1 MVRSL
6 LRFVVV
12 GLAPTVLVAPIAQAE
27 QTFPSVVQSSFDML
41 CAPRCTLCHATDPG
55 QGTNYTARAFTLS
68 VIRAYQS
75 KYPGKLPTNDDEM
88 KVALTLLKDGKV
100 DTDGDQ
106 VLDDVEL
113 NQGNDPNKPGQ
124 ERLCG
129 PNYGCGAHVAKAPA
143 KNGEA
148 WVLAACAAVV
158 ATFGFR
164 RRRSS

>member
-1 MVRSL
+1 VTVRSFF
-6 LRFVVV
+6 RFVVV
-12 GLAPTVLVAPIAQAE
+12 GLAPTVLVAPTAQAE
-27 QTFPSVVQSSFDML
+27 QTFPSVVQTAFDMP

-55 QGTNYTARAFTLS
+55 QGSNYTAKEFTLS
-68 VIRAYQS
+68 VLNAYAA

-113 NQGNDPNKPGQ
+113 SQGNDPNKPGE

-129 PNYGCGAHVAKAPA
+129 PNYGCGAHIAKAPA
-143 KNGEA
+143 KNGGA
-148 WVLAACAAVV
+148 CWVLAACAAV
-158 ATFGFR
+158 TFGFR

>member
-1 MVRSL
+1 MVRSVF
-6 LRFVVV
+6 RFVVV
-12 GLAPTVLVAPIAQAE
+12 GLAPTVLVAPTAQAE
-27 QTFPSVVQSSFDML
+27 QTFPSVAQTVFDMP

-55 QGTNYTARAFTLS
+55 LGNNYPARAFTLS
-68 VIRAYQS
+68 VIKAYQT
-75 KYPGKLPTNDDEM
+75 KHPEQLPTNDDEM
-88 KVALTLLKDGKV
+88 KEALTLLKDGKV
-100 DTDGDQ
+100 DSDGDQ

-113 NQGNDPNKPGQ
+113 SQGNDPNKPGQ

-129 PNYGCGAHVAKAPA
+129 PNYGCGARVAKAPA
-143 KNGEA
+143 KNGDA

>member
-6 LRFVVV
+6 FRFVVG
-12 GLAPTVLVAPIAQAE
+12 GLAPTFLVAPTAQAK
-27 QTFPSVVQSSFDML
+27 QTFPSVVQMAFDMP

-55 QGTNYTARAFTLS
+55 QGHNYPARAFTQS
-68 VIRAYQS
+68 VLRAYQA
-75 KYPGKLPTNDDEM
+75 KYPGKRPTNDDEM
-88 KVALTLLKDGKV
+88 KDALTLLKDGKV
-100 DTDGDQ
+100 DTDGDR
-106 VLDDVEL
+106 VLDAVEL
-113 NQGNDPNKPGQ
+113 GQGNDPNKPGQ